1 MATGVPLEPVPVPL
15 ATLHALTHRPLFAN
29 RSSSRSSRR
38 CAASPAP
45 ARTCPHLP
53 TQPSDFFLACAQIK
67 VRDVSV
73 WPLQPATRPRLPRLP
88 HPAADVCSCRTPPSP
103 SRRPTTRRGTTC
115 APSSWPS
122 PRAASRRAWR
132 PSSPV
137 RAPRPPAAPAAPATD
152 PCALAL
158 QSRGRREP
166 GRAQGGLSAGGAG
179 HRARHRSRGAHVF
192 RCADR
197 RTASAR
203 ARPQPNPTQPALT
216 RHPLPYPAS
225 VDVSYNVRRLP
236 PVEPRRTPSRTHPL
250 TRRPFARGSS
260 SRTRHAS
267 ASNGRALWCGSEVR
281 SGAVCACGSSCS
293 SLG

>member
-1 MATGVPLEPVPVPL
+1 MLS
-15 ATLHALTHRPLFAN
+15 TLTAP
-29 RSSSRSSRR
+29 S
-38 CAASPAP
+38 SPAP
-45 ARTCPHLP
+45 TYRTYP
-53 TQPSDFFLACAQIK
+53 
-67 VRDVSV
+67 
-73 WPLQPATRPRLPRLP
+73 TRPLTFAAVAHLGLHRAGRLLVV
-88 HPAADVCSCRTPPSP
+88 A
-103 SRRPTTRRGTTC
+103 
-115 APSSWPS
+115 
-122 PRAASRRAWR
+122 RRAH
-132 PSSPV
+132 
-137 RAPRPPAAPAAPATD
+137 RAHGRVQERLQGARGGRARRCEPPPPPPAAPATD

-203 ARPQPNPTQPALT
+203 APPTQPNPTQPALT